1 MLSPFQDS
9 NAIFVAQTMSIGKL
23 ATERAIETMIL
34 YEVIKRFLT
43 TIKKFLVIFVIFD
56 HVLP

>member
-9 NAIFVAQTMSIGKL
+9 NAIFVAQTMPSGKL

-43 TIKKFLVIFVIFD
+43 TIKKFLVIFVIFH